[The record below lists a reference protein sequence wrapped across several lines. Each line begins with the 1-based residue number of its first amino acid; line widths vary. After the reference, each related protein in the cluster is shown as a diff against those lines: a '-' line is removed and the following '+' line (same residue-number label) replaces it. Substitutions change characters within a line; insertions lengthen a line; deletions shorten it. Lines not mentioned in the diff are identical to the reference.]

1 MQALN
6 IKISALG
13 KVLVRYFLVW
23 MADALSIGITALL
36 LPGIYFVR
44 DSEFWFLNA
53 FIVALGFA
61 LLNMLIRPVL
71 ILLILP
77 INFIS
82 LGLTTL
88 VLNGGLFYLI
98 AALLDS
104 FVIER
109 FTGALI
115 GMLVL
120 TTVNTLLGNL
130 IRLGD
135 DYSIFSAMMDK
146 WSKLTRPKLPDTRER
161 GLVIVQIDGLAY
173 ETLHRA
179 IDRGR
184 MPFLATLLNRG
195 DFAIKSWFCG
205 LPSQTSAVQAG
216 MFYGSSYDIPGFR
229 WYNKEERRE
238 IVSSS
243 SSDVNEIDARLGRS
257 GNSLL
262 KDGTCINS
270 LIHGGARKKLLT
282 LSVILEKDFR
292 RRVREVED
300 FAIFSLHPY
309 LYNRAFLFL
318 ILDFLTDRMQS
329 MLAII
334 RRKRPRIKRNI
345 RFSFLRAIGTAF
357 LRESS
362 TFFLIEDLVRG
373 IPVVYVNYIGYD
385 IVSHHSGPHTFDA
398 ISTLSAIDRQIWK
411 INRAITHK
419 AARQYDIIVM
429 SDHGQSRSIPFSML
443 YGQTLAGFIE
453 EKLKTP
459 STQTPGDTAERAYF
473 ATLLSEMEL
482 AESAFAP
489 PPLMRARRTLEKIQS
504 RVWDEPVTT
513 EELKGIVVCSS
524 GNLAHVY
531 FSESPGRVTTEQLL
545 KYFPTFLDLLV
556 SHPGIGFVV
565 TINEDGEILVMG
577 KRGMRRL
584 KSGQVEGKDPL
595 HLYATSNSD
604 KLERGLR
611 KLCEYPSSGDVI
623 LNGSFLDNGAV
634 VTFEN
639 QVGTHGGAGGLQT
652 EPFVIYP
659 ERYNRRFTEIN
670 SPEEMHEFMSWIMA
684 DGVKERRVAERSQP
698 Q

>member
-1 MQALN
+1 MQVLN
-6 IKISALG
+6 IKISTLG

-61 LLNMLIRPVL
+61 LLNVLIRPVL

-98 AALLDS
+98 AALLNS

-120 TTVNTLLGNL
+120 TVVNTLLGNL
-130 IRLGD
+130 FRLGD

-146 WSKLTRPKLPDTRER
+146 WSKLTGPTQLPDTRER
-161 GLVIVQIDGLAY
+161 GLVIVQIDGLSH
-173 ETLHRA
+173 TTVKRA

-195 DFAIKSWFCG
+195 DYTIKKWFCG

-216 MFYGSSYDIPGFR
+216 IFYGSSYDIPGFR
-229 WYNKEERRE
+229 WYNKQEKRE
-238 IVSSS
+238 IVSSN
-243 SSDVNEIDARLGRS
+243 SSDVNEIDERLGKT
-257 GNSLL
+257 GDSLL
-262 KDGTCINS
+262 KDGTCINT
-270 LIHGGARKKLLT
+270 LLHGGAGKKLLT
-282 LSVILEKDFR
+282 LSVILERDFR
-292 RRVREVED
+292 RRIRELED

-318 ILDFLTDRMQS
+318 ILDFLTDRLQS
-329 MLAII
+329 LLAVI
-334 RRKRPRIKRNI
+334 RGRKPRIKRNI

-373 IPVVYVNYIGYD
+373 IPIIYVNYIGYD
-385 IVSHHSGPHTFDA
+385 ILSHHSGPHTFDA
-398 ISTLSAIDRQIWK
+398 ISTLSGIDRQIFK
-411 INRAITHK
+411 INRAMGKK
-419 AARQYDIIVM
+419 AGRQYDLVVL

-443 YGQTLAGFIE
+443 YGRTLAGFIE
-453 EKLKTP
+453 EKIQTP
-459 STQTPGDTAERAYF
+459 SIQTSANRAERTYV
-473 ATLLSEMEL
+473 ATLLKEMEL
-482 AESAFAP
+482 VETAFAP
-489 PPLMRARRTLEKIQS
+489 PPLMRGRRTLERIQG
-504 RVWDEPVTT
+504 RIPDETGAD
-513 EELKGIVVCSS
+513 EEMKGIVVCSS

-531 FSESPGRVTTEQLL
+531 FSEHPGRVTTEQLL
-545 KYFPTFLDLLV
+545 THFPTFLDVLV

-565 TINEDGEILVMG
+565 TTNEDGEILVMG
-577 KRGMRRL
+577 KRGIRAL
-584 KSGQVEGKDPL
+584 KSGQVDGKDPL
-595 HLYATSNSD
+595 HLYTAD
-604 KLERGLR
+604 LGDRLELELR

-623 LNGSFLDNGAV
+623 INGGYLDNGAV
-634 VTFEN
+634 VTFEE

-659 ERYNRRFTEIN
+659 RRYDGRFTEIN
-670 SPEEMHEFMSWIMA
+670 SPEEMHEFLTWILRNGA
-684 DGVKERRVAERSQP
+684 
-698 Q
+698 

>member
-6 IKISALG
+6 SKISTLG
-13 KVLVRYFLVW
+13 KVLLRYFLVW
-23 MADALSIGITALL
+23 MADALSLGITALL

-53 FIVALGFA
+53 FTVALGFA
-61 LLNMLIRPVL
+61 LLNVLVRPLLI
-71 ILLILP
+71 ILILP

-88 VLNGGLFYLI
+88 ILNGGLFYLI

-120 TTVNTLLGNL
+120 TTVNTLLGNI
-130 IRLGD
+130 IRLGN

-146 WSKLTRPKLPDTRER
+146 LSTLTRPKMEDTRDR
-161 GLVIVQIDGLAY
+161 GLVIVQIDGLAH
-173 ETLHRA
+173 ETLQRA

-184 MPFLATLLNRG
+184 MPFVATMLNRG
-195 DFAIKSWFCG
+195 DFALKKWFCG

-229 WYNKEERRE
+229 WYSKKEKRE
-238 IVSSS
+238 IVSSN
-243 SSDVNEIDARLGRS
+243 SSDMNEIDMRLGKS

-262 KDGTCINS
+262 KGGTCILS
-270 LIHGGARKKLLT
+270 LLHGGAQKKLLT

-292 RRVREVED
+292 RRVRELED
-300 FAIFSLHPY
+300 FAIFSMHPY

-329 MLAII
+329 LLAII
-334 RRKRPRIKRNI
+334 RRKKPRIKRNL
-345 RFSFLRAIGTAF
+345 RSSFLRAIGTAF
-357 LRESS
+357 LREGS

-373 IPVVYVNYIGYD
+373 IPVVYVNYVGYD
-385 IVSHHSGPHTFDA
+385 IVSHHSGPHTHDA
-398 ISTLSAIDRQIWK
+398 ISTLSGIDRQILK
-411 INRAITHK
+411 INRAITNK
-419 AARQYDIIVM
+419 AARHYDLVVL
-429 SDHGQSRSIPFSML
+429 SDHGQSRSIPFTML
-443 YGQTLAGFIE
+443 HGQTLAGLIE

-459 STQTPGDTAERAYF
+459 STQTMSNTAERTYF

-482 AESAFAP
+482 VENAFAP
-489 PPLMRARRTLEKIQS
+489 PPLIRGRRTLEKIQG
-504 RVWDEPVTT
+504 RVRDEP
-513 EELKGIVVCSS
+513 EAAAELKGIVVCSS

-531 FSESPGRVTTEQLL
+531 FTESPGRVTTEQLL
-545 KYFPTFLDLLV
+545 KYFPTFLDMLV

-577 KRGMRRL
+577 KRGMHRL
-584 KSGQVEGKDPL
+584 RSGQVEGKDPL
-595 HLYATSNSD
+595 RLYHED
-604 KLERGLR
+604 DGRKLGRELLR
-611 KLCEYPSSGDVI
+611 LCEYPSAGDVI
-623 LNGSFLDNGAV
+623 INGSFLDNGAV
-634 VTFEN
+634 VTFED

-652 EPFVIYP
+652 EPFIVYP
-659 ERYNRRFTEIN
+659 KRYDSRFTDIGSSEEMHDFLSWILSNGVEDHRFTE
-670 SPEEMHEFMSWIMA
+670 
-684 DGVKERRVAERSQP
+684 RSQER
-698 Q
+698 